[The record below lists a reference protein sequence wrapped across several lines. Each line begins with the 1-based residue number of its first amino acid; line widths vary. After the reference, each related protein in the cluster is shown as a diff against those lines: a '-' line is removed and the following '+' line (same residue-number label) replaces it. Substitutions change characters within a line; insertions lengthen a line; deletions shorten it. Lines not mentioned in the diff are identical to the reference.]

1 MVIAGTVAGFALQL
15 SVTERGVRI
24 IRGGMLRAEH
34 GQDCLIVVALKTR
47 ISAFLAVSLRRY
59 GSGCGDG
66 QEGHRQYRGSSNDHL
81 GQHLHLS
88 SLVELE
94 FANTVHD
101 SCIS

>member
-47 ISAFLAVSLRRY
+47 ISAFLAVIGKLGLVVSCLRRY

-66 QEGHRQYRGSSNDHL
+66 
-81 GQHLHLS
+81 
-88 SLVELE
+88 
-94 FANTVHD
+94 FA
-101 SCIS
+101 SIQPS